1 MFWIVRKATEKL
13 VGRGVS
19 EDSLDLFLAVL
30 PAGVYG
36 IEDSDGNDINLAI
49 VKRGRVEYR
58 AGRPGVHRPR
68 HNGLTWPCFAFTL
81 CRNSPQSAPR
91 TAKPFWSAVAA
102 AGDPLTASCGL
113 PHQAGMRK

>member
-58 AGRPGVHRPR
+58 DCYGPQPEATVLS
-68 HNGLTWPCFAFTL
+68 NGTVVT
-81 CRNSPQSAPR
+81 
-91 TAKPFWSAVAA
+91 V
-102 AGDPLTASCGL
+102 G
-113 PHQAGMRK
+113 